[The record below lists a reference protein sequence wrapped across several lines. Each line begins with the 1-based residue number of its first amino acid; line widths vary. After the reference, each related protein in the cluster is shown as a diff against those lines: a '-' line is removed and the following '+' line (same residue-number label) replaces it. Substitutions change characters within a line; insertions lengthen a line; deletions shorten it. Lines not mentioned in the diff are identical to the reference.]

1 MQEVFEVISITR
13 EDLEY
18 LGVKNFE
25 QLSDTTMQNIANAMS
40 DLYLNNGY
48 AEDLQL
54 ALDKYSDYIER

>member
-18 LGVKNFE
+18 AGVKNFE
-25 QLSDTTMQNIANAMS
+25 SLSDATMQKIANTMS